1 MGTDNQ
7 TKERIIDFWRAIELF
22 SPQPVPRV
30 DPSSKQDPVFDITP
44 QSLPPWHN
52 EHSLQRRPIA
62 DTMTWRHQ
70 VYIGIFNLGRVLEI
84 LEEKIGRDPDS
95 PGEFPNQ
102 PTAIATFS
110 VSNAGRLLP
119 NTLVVSTCAWV
130 SARTLYPGPADPSWL
145 SGFDEIAGR
154 ITQHFLS
161 TLPTLVVEDAEEG
174 FSQPKSS
181 ETLSTA
187 DLFYEAQEIIV
198 QLGALPF
205 IDHLEIRIKSFQ
217 VSRRKENIVE
227 ESDSL
232 NSFYIHD
239 LERVANKVRAGDFGA
254 GLAGLLTDRQAIDRQ
269 QRIDV
274 RAQSELIS
282 DLLAPDR
289 FPQGRWPSG
298 KHKPLYLSQQLA
310 LNWTMLRFGSRAGL
324 TSVNGPPGTGKTTLI
339 RDIVAAV
346 VVERAKVLATLTH
359 PGQAF
364 TGKTESWTDN
374 GFLRTVSFWH
384 EGLHGFEIVV
394 ASSNN
399 GAVENV
405 VLEIPVADAVDPSYR
420 DEDIY
425 FADFARRLLD
435 EPAWALVATRLG
447 NKSNRNSFVNQF
459 WYGGISHTTAES
471 RDNGGFQEYLK
482 DRQNRTFDW
491 TAAVKQ
497 FKQVLEQEEQQ
508 RDTRSKVRQVTLEI
522 EPLRSQ
528 CAALAAKLTE
538 LATDADMVAR
548 EMASAE
554 SDVSKAAKAVEES
567 IESRRLHHSFK
578 PGLWEI
584 VFTFGKALRRWQE
597 KDKPFEAQIEQSR
610 NNHKE
615 CQVKLDEWRCR
626 GQELAAEQDQYR
638 VKLNSLETQ
647 LQVKLDLLTKAVASL
662 GQHVVR
668 PDDLEDIQTR
678 EILHPWSDPQWN
690 ATRTEVFRQA
700 LRLHQ
705 EFIHCNART
714 LRQNLFV
721 AMDILSSKVP
731 HRLSDAAAQAAWT
744 SLFFVIPVISTTFA
758 SFDRLFRHLQREA
771 LGWLLID
778 EGGQATPQSAV
789 GAIWRAKRTVVL
801 GDPLQ
806 LEPIVTLPLSIQQA
820 LRRHFQVDEAWLPG
834 KTSLQQLADDVNPL
848 GTTIDLNNGNM
859 WVGTPLRVHRRCDRL
874 MFDISNR
881 IAYGGQM
888 VFDTPARAEIGIRP
902 SMWLDVVTNTAEQAD
917 EHWLPAEGERLKELL
932 AELAANG
939 TDIKGG
945 ILLLSP
951 FRSVARQLSRLAK
964 PYQDIQVGTIHVAQG
979 KEADIVIV
987 VLGGHPERQG
997 AKRWASARPNLL
1009 NVAASRAKRRLYV
1022 IGNKK
1027 EWSRW
1032 PFFGDAA
1039 ALLTSNEQRNLIQG
1053 DLDRNRW

>member
-1 MGTDNQ
+1 MSTDNQ
-7 TKERIIDFWRAIELF
+7 TKARIIDFWRAIELF
-22 SPQPVPRV
+22 SPQQVPRV
-30 DPSSKQDPVFDITP
+30 DPYNKQDPVFGITP
-44 QSLPPWHN
+44 QSLPPWHP
-52 EHSLQRRPIA
+52 EHPLQRRPIA

-70 VYIGIFNLGRVLEI
+70 AYIGIFNLGKVLEI

-95 PGEFPNQ
+95 SGEFPNQ
-102 PTAIATFS
+102 QTAVATFS
-110 VSNAGRLLP
+110 VSNEGLFLA
-119 NTLVVSTCAWV
+119 NTLIVSTCAWV

-145 SGFDEIAGR
+145 SGFDEVAGR
-154 ITQHFLS
+154 IIQQFLS
-161 TLPTLVVEDAEEG
+161 TLPTIVADDDDEG
-174 FSQPKSS
+174 FSLP
-181 ETLSTA
+181 TA
-187 DLFYEAQEIIV
+187 HKPLTAGELFHEAQRIII
-198 QLGALPF
+198 QLGALTF
-205 IDHLEIRIKSFQ
+205 IGQLEIRIKSFQ
-217 VSRRKENIVE
+217 VSRRKENVVE
-227 ESDSL
+227 EADSL

-239 LERVANKVRAGDFGA
+239 LERVAAEVRAGDFGT
-254 GLAGLLTDRQAIDRQ
+254 GLANLLTDRQTIDRQ

-274 RAQSELIS
+274 RTQSELIS
-282 DLLAPDR
+282 DLLAPSR

-298 KHKPLYLSQQLA
+298 EHKPLYLSQQLA
-310 LNWTMLRFGSRAGL
+310 VNWTMSQFSSRAGL

-339 RDIVAAV
+339 RDLVAAV
-346 VVERAKVLATLTH
+346 VVERAKALATLTH

-364 TGKTESWTDN
+364 TGKTESWNDS
-374 GFLRTVSFWH
+374 GFLRTVSFWR
-384 EGLHGFEIVV
+384 EELHGFEIVV

-405 VLEIPVADAVDPSYR
+405 VLEIPGSDAVDPAYR

-425 FADFARRLLD
+425 FAGFARRLLD
-435 EPAWALVATRLG
+435 QPAWALVATRLG

-459 WYGGISHTTAES
+459 WYGGNSYALTAS
-471 RDNGGFQEYLK
+471 PSNVSFQEYLK
-482 DRQNRTFDW
+482 DRQTRTFDW
-491 TAAVKQ
+491 TAAVKR
-497 FKQVLEQEEQQ
+497 FNEVLAQEEQQ
-508 RDTRSKVRQVTLEI
+508 RDTRSKIRQVTLEI

-528 CAALAAKLTE
+528 CAAVVAKLTE
-538 LATDADMVAR
+538 LTTAADVVAK
-548 EMASAE
+548 ETVTIE
-554 SDVSKAAKAVEES
+554 SDVFKAAKAVEES

-597 KDKPFEAQIEQSR
+597 KDQPFEAQIEQAR
-610 NNHKE
+610 VHHKA
-615 CQVKLDEWRCR
+615 CQAKLDEWRLR
-626 GQELAAEQDQYR
+626 GQQLATEQDEWR
-638 VKLNSLETQ
+638 G
-647 LQVKLDLLTKAVASL
+647 KLDLLEAQLQAKLALLATAMESF
-662 GQHVVR
+662 GQYVVK
-668 PDDLEDIQTR
+668 PDDLANVESR
-678 EILHPWSDPQWN
+678 ETLHPWSDPQWN

-705 EFIHCNART
+705 EFIHCNAKH

-721 AMDILSSKVP
+721 AMDILSGKVP

-744 SLFFVIPVISTTFA
+744 SLFFVIPVVSTTFA
-758 SFDRLFRHLQREA
+758 SFDRLFRHLQRET

-806 LEPIVTLPLSIQQA
+806 LEPVVTLPLSIQQA
-820 LRRHFQVDEAWLPG
+820 LRRHFQVDETWLPG
-834 KTSLQQLADDVNPL
+834 KTSLQQLVDDVNPL
-848 GTTIDLNNGNM
+848 GTTIDLTNGNM

-881 IAYGGQM
+881 IAYSGQM
-888 VFDTPARAEIGIRP
+888 VFSTPVRSEIGIRP
-902 SMWLDVVTNTAEQAD
+902 SMWLDVITNTAQEAD
-917 EHWLPAEGERLKELL
+917 EHWLPAEGQRLEELL
-932 AELAANG
+932 AELAAEG
-939 TDIKGG
+939 TNTKGG

-979 KEADIVIV
+979 KEADIVIL
-987 VLGGHPERQG
+987 VLGGNPERQG
-997 AKRWASARPNLL
+997 AKRWASTRPNLL

-1039 ALLTSNEQRNLIQG
+1039 ELLTYNEQLTRRQERP
-1053 DLDRNRW
+1053 DRDHW